1 MPQVVV
7 VVVTALAAFAAVLLA
22 IMRTVP
28 HADNADDDNE
38 AMTNIYCFDQEDDNY
53 YDHYHVDE

>member
-22 IMRTVP
+22 MRTVP
-28 HADNADDDNE
+28 HADADDDNE
-38 AMTNIYCFDQEDDNY
+38 AMTNNYCFDQEDDNY
-53 YDHYHVDE
+53 YDHYHDE